1 MPYQIVEEQS
11 TPARHHAAPAKA
23 PRTFS
28 LLLLLA
34 LFAAIYGATLGTP
47 SLLDDADATHASAA
61 LHMAKSGDL
70 VTLKVDGIR
79 YLEKPPLPYWL
90 VALDFRAFCLH
101 GGEFNANRA
110 AFATHL
116 PDALA
121 VLLLAGLGYWWA
133 LLAWGER
140 AAFYSGLSL
149 LTAAGVF
156 LFTRVFIP
164 EALLSLF
171 LCAALFCLLRGLE
184 LRRPTYFYATA
195 ALVAFAVLTKGLIAP
210 VFFIATVFVFLFL
223 TGELGRWRELHLFR
237 CTMIFL
243 AIAAPWHILAGLR
256 NGGGLNGRGF
266 FWFYFINEHVLRF
279 LGRRYPVD
287 YNKLPSYLYW
297 SLHLVWLF
305 PWSLF
310 FPLALLAAWRKWRG
324 YPLPSLA
331 RGRRFYGVFGH
342 AGFAGRTVLL
352 LSLYSALVLCFF
364 SLSTN
369 QEYYTFPAYL
379 PLAILLSAALAG
391 YEYRSEAGNAPSGER
406 GWITAAHA
414 ALTLIMAG
422 AAAALCYG
430 LWSSRHLPFVPDIG
444 DLLAHRG
451 VGNYTLSMSHFFD
464 LTGPSFAALRLPA
477 ALAAAAF
484 AFGPGIAWRLRA
496 LGRNRAATTAIALTS
511 AVFLLAAHIALVR
524 FEPMLSSR
532 DFADKIQEVM
542 DDHPGNDN
550 SELYLY
556 GDQAYGSSVVF
567 YTGRIAYLV
576 NGRTSSMIWGST
588 YADAPRIFLDGND
601 LLARWGSGPR
611 KFLFVPMEERDAV
624 DALFANHPDVHPV
637 LLDETSGKALI
648 TDRPLPP
655 PGVGE

>member
-1 MPYQIVEEQS
+1 MPYQIAEEHSARPQYQ
-11 TPARHHAAPAKA
+11 TAPARR
-23 PRTFS
+23 PRIES

-34 LFAAIYGATLGTP
+34 LFVAIYGATLGTP
-47 SLLDDADATHASAA
+47 ALLDDADATHASAA
-61 LHMAKSGDL
+61 LHMAQTGDL

-90 VALDFRAFCLH
+90 VALDFRLFCMH
-101 GGEFNANRA
+101 GGEFNPDRA

-121 VLLLAGLGYWWA
+121 VLLLAALGYWWA
-133 LLAWGER
+133 LIAWGER

-171 LCAALFCLLRGLE
+171 LCAALFCFLRGLQ
-184 LRRPTYFYATA
+184 LRRPEYFYGVA
-195 ALVAFAVLTKGLIAP
+195 ALIALAVLTKGLIAP
-210 VFFIATVFVFLFL
+210 VFFIATAFVFLFL
-223 TGELGRWRELHLFR
+223 TGELGRWREFHLFR
-237 CTMIFL
+237 STLIFL
-243 AIAAPWHILAGLR
+243 VIAAPWHILAGLR
-256 NGGGLNGRGF
+256 NRGGLNGRGF

-297 SLHLVWLF
+297 TLHLVWLF

-310 FPLALLAAWRKWRG
+310 FPLALLVAWRKWRG
-324 YPLPSLA
+324 YPLPAVA
-331 RGRRFYGVFGH
+331 RIKQLYGIFGH
-342 AGFAGRTVLL
+342 AAFAGRTVLL
-352 LSLYSALVLCFF
+352 LSLYSALVLGFF

-379 PLAILLSAALAG
+379 PLAILLAAALAG
-391 YEYRSEAGNAPSGER
+391 YEHRSEAGHAPSGER
-406 GWITAAHA
+406 SWITAAHA
-414 ALTLIMAG
+414 ALTLITAG

-430 LWSSRHLPFVPDIG
+430 LWSSRHIPFVPDIG

-477 ALAAAAF
+477 ALAATAF
-484 AFGPGIAWRLRA
+484 ALGPGIAWRLRA
-496 LGRNRAATTAIALTS
+496 LGRNRAATTTIALTS
-511 AVFLLAAHIALVR
+511 AVFLFAAHIALVR

-532 DFADKIQEVM
+532 DFADKIQELIDVHP
-542 DDHPGNDN
+542 DDENA
-550 SELYLY
+550 EIYLY
-556 GDQAYGSSVVF
+556 GDQSYGSSILF
-567 YTGRIAYLV
+567 YTGRTAFLV

-588 YADAPRIFLDGND
+588 YADAPKIFLNGND
-601 LLARWGSGPR
+601 LLARWGTGPR
-611 KFLFVPMEERDAV
+611 KFLFVPLEERDAV
-624 DALFANHPDVHPV
+624 DALFASHPSVHPV
-637 LLDETSGKALI
+637 LLDETSGKALM

-655 PGVGE
+655 PGVGQ